1 MNDHMPEPSQD
12 ANQPGDNTEAEAWLR
27 DRLEAAADRVAVDPD
42 VEEIHGRLHQRERRD
57 LRRRRVSVAGALV
70 VAASIVSVVAW
81 PSSSTRQVSTR
92 RDRPATPAAQE
103 IPATWEV
110 TTPGPLTLT
119 VQRVARPGVPGRL
132 TTSDL
137 DTSRFPL
144 PILDNA
150 QQCLIAGTISVTIAR
165 ADGTSWSGRYAEY
178 ANRVVAYEDAAG
190 SPFNRSDGSWQTPP
204 DDPFDV
210 YVVTGLEEGEHIS
223 TPGFEGADLTTG
235 TAHGVSV
242 VVRSRVDEAE
252 TVDLTRIL
260 PIPLRSTTGRPI
272 AATDTARVFS
282 QSQPPTDQRH
292 PDCGLY
298 PLNLVSTPS
307 NEADLAIVADAT
319 TVALNALKAGEN
331 LNTAPE
337 LAIPALGDTAA
348 EAEAVLADALSRAS
362 SAPLA
367 SILPKL
373 TATPRTVYRIDENT
387 LLAEVNL
394 GTPDLITTIYVDL
407 HRAAKDSS
415 GEATWLL
422 SPQSVC
428 AALGLLSA
436 ACIPTT

>member
-1 MNDHMPEPSQD
+1 MH
-12 ANQPGDNTEAEAWLR
+12 R
-27 DRLEAAADRVAVDPD
+27 
-42 VEEIHGRLHQRERRD
+42 GRRA
-57 LRRRRVSVAGALV
+57 RRR
-70 VAASIVSVVAW
+70 
-81 PSSSTRQVSTR
+81 PEQ
-92 RDRPATPAAQE
+92 
-103 IPATWEV
+103 
-110 TTPGPLTLT
+110 
-119 VQRVARPGVPGRL
+119 
-132 TTSDL
+132 TSDRAL
-137 DTSRFPL
+137 CAGDDL
-144 PILDNA
+144 GAELQHAALLGILLHHLHA
-150 QQCLIAGTISVTIAR
+150 LAH
-165 ADGTSWSGRYAEY
+165 
-178 ANRVVAYEDAAG
+178 NR
-190 SPFNRSDGSWQTPP
+190 
-204 DDPFDV
+204 DPRP
-210 YVVTGLEEGEHIS
+210 VVTGKRRGSMGAQHAIGRGDHTREELDLTGAKEGCNNGNCGACS
-223 TPGFEGADLTTG
+223 VLLNGRVVNSCCVLGVELEGADLTTG

-272 AATDTARVFS
+272 AAPDTARVFS

-307 NEADLAIVADAT
+307 NEADLAIVASAT

-331 LNTAPE
+331 LNTDPE
-337 LAIPALGDTAA
+337 LAIPALGDTTA

-415 GEATWLL
+415 GEADT
-422 SPQSVC
+422 SGK
-428 AALGLLSA
+428 LG
-436 ACIPTT
+436 TTLPDGR